1 MFVELHAQSAFT
13 FLEGADQPEALA
25 AEAARRGMPALALVD
40 RDGVYG
46 APRFHRA
53 AVDAGIRPLVG
64 SELTLAG
71 GARLPVLVEDR
82 EGWQNLCGLITRAKL
97 GAPKGK
103 AAITLEDLEARASGL
118 VCLTG
123 GARGPLAGAVHAGDR
138 DAARRVLDRLV
149 GIFGRH
155 NVFVEVQR
163 HFDRQQERDLER
175 LVALARSARVPLLAA
190 NQPLYARAGGRAI
203 ADVFTCIR
211 EKTDL
216 DHAGRRLLV
225 NAERGLRDTAAMAEA
240 FRDLPDAV
248 VAGGELALRLGFTLK
263 DLGYRFPDFPLPPG
277 QSAHAHL
284 RDLVARGVR
293 ERYGARGLI
302 VERARQQVA
311 HELEII
317 GRLDLA
323 GYFLIVWDIV
333 QFCRANDVL
342 VQGRGSAANSAVCY
356 ALGITAVDPIK
367 MELLFERFL
376 SESRGEWPDID
387 LDLPSGERRERVI
400 QYVYQRYGRLGAG
413 MTANVVTYRGRSAA
427 REIGKAL
434 GLPGDMQDR
443 LARLVENWGYQ
454 DPQAVLTRHLAEAG
468 CDTRHPRIRKFAA
481 LWTRVQDL
489 PRHLGQH
496 SGGMVIAA
504 GRLDQVVPLEPATM
518 PGRVVVQ
525 WDKDDCA
532 ALGIV
537 KVDLLGLRMMSVLQ
551 ESIALVSETGGTVDL
566 AQLPADDPTV
576 YRMLQRADTIG
587 VFQVESR
594 AQMATLPRIHP
605 ERFYDL
611 VVQIAIIRPGPIV
624 GDMVH
629 PYVRRRRGRERVT
642 YAHPSLEPILA
653 RTLGVPLFQEQL
665 LRIAMVAAGFT
676 GTEAEELRR
685 AFGFK
690 RSERR
695 MAEVEVKLREGMAR
709 RGITGK
715 AADEIVH
722 QITSFA
728 LYGFPECVVGNTRV
742 LDADTG
748 RWVSIEDVVRG
759 RAVLRH
765 TVVCDQELR
774 LQRRRVVRATAS
786 GRRMVYRLRTALGR
800 EVLATAEHP
809 LLTMDG
815 WRALASLRPG
825 DRVAAARALPP
836 LGRKRWPRHR
846 LIVLAGLLA
855 EGNLCHPST
864 FYFYTS
870 DARHR
875 DDFVAAVECFPNTRA
890 TIGRHRECFSVHVRR
905 VVPSGRVGAVV
916 WAREVGL
923 WSCGARD
930 KRFPEEVFELCRA
943 DIAFLLARLWD
954 GDGSVSPAGHI
965 SYDTVSR
972 ELADGVQHLLLR
984 LGIVSRLYERTH
996 PYGGGRVRSYVVTV
1010 TGYGNLRRFWRTIA
1024 RHFLHDGR
1032 RAAARALARGRRGRG
1047 SSDIIPMGVRAL
1059 IRRERIRCEVTWK
1072 ELEAATQLCMRAV
1085 TGPSS
1090 AKHGYRRH
1098 VIARLG
1104 RYFDSPELLR
1114 LATSDVYWDRIVA
1127 VEPAGEQETFD
1138 LEIEGDSNFL
1148 ANDLVVHNSHSSSF
1162 ALLAYAS
1169 AYLKAHHGPAFYTAL
1184 LNNQPMGFYHSATVV
1199 NDARRHGVRVLPV
1212 DVTRSDWI
1220 CTLER
1225 CDDAW
1230 VVRLGLRF
1238 VKGLRERA
1246 AQTLVTERV
1255 ARPFASPADLAARAE
1270 LTHEEMATLASIGAL
1285 ASLGGTRRAN
1295 LWRVAE
1301 RNAGPLFAQSE
1312 GRRAEPVTISDGPPA
1327 DSRRLASGVER
1338 PAASHSHS
1346 GLASPGHTVGG
1357 LFEAQSGSASPLR
1370 DMNTLERLVADY
1382 GGTGVTLGPH
1392 PMALRRAELA
1402 TRGVTRAIDLAR
1414 GEDGTRVRVAG
1425 SVIVRQRPGTA
1436 KGFVFLSLEDETG
1449 IANVIVTPDLFARHR
1464 LPLVSEPFLLVEGIL
1479 QMQDGVVSVRAT
1491 RVESLPSL
1499 AHVVPSHD
1507 FG

>member
-13 FLEGADQPEALA
+13 FLEGADQPEALV

-103 AAITLEDLEARASGL
+103 AAITLEDLEASATGL

-123 GARGPLAGAVHAGDR
+123 GAHGPLAAVVQAGDR
-138 DAARRVLDRLV
+138 DAARGILDRLV
-149 GIFGRH
+149 GIFGRG

-190 NQPLYARAGGRAI
+190 NQPLYARPGGRAL

-216 DHAGRRLLV
+216 DHAGRRLLI
-225 NAERGLRDTAAMAEA
+225 NAERGLRDAATMTEA
-240 FRDLPDAV
+240 FRDLPDA
-248 VAGGELALRLGFTLK
+248 AGASGELALRLGFTLK
-263 DLGYRFPDFPLPPG
+263 DLGYRFPDFPLPPRASV
-277 QSAHAHL
+277 QAHL

-293 ERYGARGLI
+293 DRYGVRGPV
-302 VERARQQVA
+302 VERARRQVA

-317 GRLDLA
+317 GRLELA

-333 QFCRANDVL
+333 EFCRANDVL

-367 MELLFERFL
+367 MDLLFERFL

-400 QYVYQRYGRLGAG
+400 QYVYRRYGRLGAG

-504 GRLDQVVPLEPATM
+504 GRLDHVVPLEPATM

-629 PYVRRRRGRERVT
+629 PYVRRRRGREPVT

-665 LRIAMVAAGFT
+665 LRIAMIAAGFT

-728 LYGFPECVVGNTRV
+728 LYGFPE
-742 LDADTG
+742 
-748 RWVSIEDVVRG
+748 
-759 RAVLRH
+759 
-765 TVVCDQELR
+765 
-774 LQRRRVVRATAS
+774 
-786 GRRMVYRLRTALGR
+786 
-800 EVLATAEHP
+800 
-809 LLTMDG
+809 
-815 WRALASLRPG
+815 
-825 DRVAAARALPP
+825 
-836 LGRKRWPRHR
+836 
-846 LIVLAGLLA
+846 
-855 EGNLCHPST
+855 
-864 FYFYTS
+864 
-870 DARHR
+870 
-875 DDFVAAVECFPNTRA
+875 
-890 TIGRHRECFSVHVRR
+890 
-905 VVPSGRVGAVV
+905 
-916 WAREVGL
+916 
-923 WSCGARD
+923 
-930 KRFPEEVFELCRA
+930 
-943 DIAFLLARLWD
+943 
-954 GDGSVSPAGHI
+954 
-965 SYDTVSR
+965 
-972 ELADGVQHLLLR
+972 
-984 LGIVSRLYERTH
+984 
-996 PYGGGRVRSYVVTV
+996 
-1010 TGYGNLRRFWRTIA
+1010 
-1024 RHFLHDGR
+1024 
-1032 RAAARALARGRRGRG
+1032 
-1047 SSDIIPMGVRAL
+1047 
-1059 IRRERIRCEVTWK
+1059 
-1072 ELEAATQLCMRAV
+1072 
-1085 TGPSS
+1085 
-1090 AKHGYRRH
+1090 
-1098 VIARLG
+1098 
-1104 RYFDSPELLR
+1104 
-1114 LATSDVYWDRIVA
+1114 
-1127 VEPAGEQETFD
+1127 
-1138 LEIEGDSNFL
+1138 
-1148 ANDLVVHNSHSSSF
+1148 SHSSSF

-1212 DVTRSDWI
+1212 DITRSDWL

-1246 AQTLVTERV
+1246 AQTLMTTRA
-1255 ARPFASPADLAARAE
+1255 ARPFASAADLAARAE

-1285 ASLGGTRRAN
+1285 AALGGTRRAN
-1295 LWRVAE
+1295 LWRVA
-1301 RNAGPLFAQSE
+1301 RRDTGPLFA
-1312 GRRAEPVTISDGPPA
+1312 EPLTIPNRPPTVVPDLA
-1327 DSRRLASGVER
+1327 D
-1338 PAASHSHS
+1338 PA
-1346 GLASPGHTVGG
+1346 TTN
-1357 LFEAQSGSASPLR
+1357 PLR
-1370 DMNTLERLVADY
+1370 EMSALERLTADY
-1382 GGTGVTLGPH
+1382 AGTGVTLGPH
-1392 PMALRRAELA
+1392 PMALRRAALA
-1402 TRGVTRAIDLAR
+1402 ARGVTRAAELAAQHN
-1414 GEDGTRVRVAG
+1414 GATVRVAG

-1449 IANVIVTPDLFARHR
+1449 IANVIVTPGLFARWR
-1464 LPLVSEPFLLVEGIL
+1464 LPLVTEPFLLVEGIL
-1479 QMQDGVVSVRAT
+1479 QMQDGVVSVRAA